1 MRRFGL
7 LLLIFLTSL
16 PIASAQ
22 EKKSERK
29 PTTIAAD
36 RLEVDRKHRTAV
48 YSGNVVLN
56 DKENDLT
63 ILADRM
69 QFFFDEKMEEVQKA
83 VATGNVRIT
92 QGNKRSLS
100 ERAEYFPTENLAV
113 LTGNPKVWQD
123 EDQVSG
129 SRITLFFREDRAIA
143 EGGEKGRVEA
153 IIYPKGK
160 KPALSEGEG
169 KEDQKSGQDP

>member
-7 LLLIFLTSL
+7 LLLVLLASL
-16 PIASAQ
+16 SIASAQ

-36 RLEVDRKHRTAV
+36 RLEVDRKHHTAV

-63 ILADRM
+63 ILADRI
-69 QFFFDEKMEEVQKA
+69 QFFFDEKMEEVKRA
-83 VATGNVRIT
+83 LATGNVRIT
-92 QGNKRSLS
+92 QENKRSFS
-100 ERAEYFPTENLAV
+100 ERAEYFPSEDRAV

-129 SRITLFFREDRAIA
+129 SRITLFFKEDRAIA

-153 IIYPKGK
+153 IIYPRGGK
-160 KPALSEGEG
+160 KEGR
-169 KEDQKSGQDP
+169 